1 VLLPELRANLSNRL
15 TSASAT
21 LTTSLPSNAAAH
33 LRADLIGAKTPTAI
47 FIAAHAAKKPATTL
61 WPGAAAPAYGS
72 HGDRRPTSSHHRVR
86 ETGRPGPAASCHHGH
101 HGAAAAQK
109 PRSGPSSPRCC
120 HGHHHHARPPR
131 ATAAT
136 SCAVPMVARRVLP
149 PPAWGHRPGDRAQL
163 RL

>member
-33 LRADLIGAKTPTAI
+33 LRADLIGAKMPTAI
-47 FIAAHAAKKPATTL
+47 FITAHAAKKPATTL

-86 ETGRPGPAASCHHGH
+86 EADRPGPAASCHHGH

-120 HGHHHHARPPR
+120 RHHHHAPPPPPR
-131 ATAAT
+131 APSPRLLVGCYLHQPGATAPAT
-136 SCAVPMVARRVLP
+136 ELSCDCSQR
-149 PPAWGHRPGDRAQL
+149 
-163 RL
+163 